1 MRKLVIREMTQGCDK
16 YELSLS
22 LRLEPYRETSHI
34 LHTDHGLEAQLL
46 DILAK
51 ELVVAP
57 VPYTTTKMF
66 SWSPC
71 EAGTGTQLTLILR
84 TEDIQGFQ

>member
-22 LRLEPYRETSHI
+22 LRLEPYRERDQPHPT
-34 LHTDHGLEAQLL
+34 HGLEAQLL

-57 VPYTTTKMF
+57 VPSTTTKMF